1 MRRMR
6 LHILP
11 TRAVVILTLLTI
23 TAIALSVTFL
33 LWDLRKRELQ
43 RSRLDTVNLTE
54 MFMEQTKQNF
64 NNADLVLR
72 GVQERLQ
79 TAYGRQF
86 ALDSVPTHL
95 LLGARVS
102 GMRQM
107 SALFIVDAAGMVVNS
122 SRDQV
127 QRISVADREYY
138 KVFAKGKLDEL
149 FIGGPVLNRIDGRWT
164 LNLARQLNGADG
176 KFRGVVVAA
185 VDILKLEQLYNFM
198 KLDFIRPISLYLL
211 DGTLVASLPHR
222 ENLIGTH
229 APELG
234 KEAIPTEGGIVR
246 MFSHAR
252 GDGGR
257 QGFAL
262 GRVTQYPILVS
273 VTNDE
278 EETLAS
284 WRETAI
290 PIAMGAALV
299 CLLIAI
305 AAGLLVGELKREVAL
320 SLSLHEAN
328 DRYHRTIDSVMDAIV
343 AVDEEQ
349 KILFFN
355 PSAERMFG
363 LPASQ
368 VIGSPLTRL
377 IPERHR
383 GSHHLHMDRY
393 MWSNVGSRA
402 MGPQLEISGLRADGS
417 EFPIESTISQMIVD
431 GKRQFTAV
439 LRDVTDRRRAEAD
452 LYAMNRQ
459 LRALSASLQDVREQ
473 ERTRISREL
482 HDELGQQLTGLK
494 LDLSWLSK
502 RLKEGRELP
511 PDTMEEM
518 RRQLDEA
525 IASVRRISTELRPL
539 ILDDLGFGEAVSWQ
553 AAEVAKRSGLEIRL
567 DIEAAALV
575 RNSDLATALFRI
587 VQESLTNC
595 VRHAQASSV
604 EISLVADVKDLVLTI
619 RDDGRGF
626 ANEGRLGGGIGLVS
640 MRERADALGGLLEI
654 SSSPGAGTIIQ
665 VKISLNTPVLAG
677 DVA

>member
-1 MRRMR
+1 MR

-11 TRAVVILTLLTI
+11 TRAVVILTLITI
-23 TAIALSVTFL
+23 AAIALSITFL

-43 RSRLDTVNLTE
+43 HSRLETVSLAE
-54 MFMEQTKQNF
+54 MFIEQTKQNF
-64 NNADLVLR
+64 DNADLILK

-79 TAYGRQF
+79 TPYGRQF
-86 ALDSVPTHL
+86 ALDSLPTHL

-107 SALFIVDAAGMVVNS
+107 AALFIVDATGRVTNS
-122 SRDQV
+122 SREPV
-127 QRISVADREYY
+127 QSFSVADRAYY
-138 KVFAKGKLDEL
+138 KAFASGKFDGL
-149 FIGGPVLNRIDGRWT
+149 FVGSPLRSRTDGKWT
-164 LNLARQLNGADG
+164 LHLARRLSGTDG
-176 KFRGVVVAA
+176 KFLGVLVAA
-185 VDILKLEQLYNFM
+185 VDIAKLEQSYNFM
-198 KLDFIRPISLYLL
+198 KLDFMRPLSIYLL
-211 DGTLVASLPHR
+211 DGTLVASLPRR
-222 ENLIGTH
+222 ENLIGSH

-234 KEAIPTEGGIVR
+234 NESLPTEAGSVR
-246 MFSHAR
+246 MLSHAR

-262 GRVTQYPILVS
+262 GRVTQYPMLVS

-278 EETLAS
+278 DETLAS

-290 PIAMGAALV
+290 PIAMGATLV

-368 VIGSPLTRL
+368 AIGSPLTRL
-377 IPERHR
+377 IPQRHH

-393 MWSNVGSRA
+393 MWSNVGSRS
-402 MGPQLEISGLRADGS
+402 MGPQLEISGVRADGS
-417 EFPIESTISQMIVD
+417 EFPIESTISQMIID

-452 LYAMNRQ
+452 LHAMNRQ

-567 DIEAAALV
+567 DLEAAERV

-604 EISLVADVKDLVLTI
+604 EVSLIASDKDLVLTI

-626 ANEGRLGGGIGLVS
+626 ANEGRQGGGIGLVS

-665 VKISLNTPVLAG
+665 VKISLHMPVLAG

>member
-1 MRRMR
+1 MR

-11 TRAVVILTLLTI
+11 TRAVVILTLITI
-23 TAIALSVTFL
+23 ASIALSISFL

-43 RSRLDTVNLTE
+43 HSRLETVSLAE
-54 MFMEQTKQNF
+54 MFIEQTKQNF
-64 NNADLVLR
+64 DNVDLILK

-79 TAYGRQF
+79 TPYGRQF
-86 ALDSVPTHL
+86 ALDSLPTHL
-95 LLGARVS
+95 LLGARIS

-107 SALFIVDAAGMVVNS
+107 AALFIVDATGRVANS
-122 SRDQV
+122 SRESV
-127 QRISVADREYY
+127 QQFSVADREYY
-138 KVFAKGKLDEL
+138 KVFASGKLDGL
-149 FIGGPVLNRIDGRWT
+149 FVGSPVRSRTDGKWT
-164 LNLARQLNGADG
+164 LHLARHLKGSDG
-176 KFRGVVVAA
+176 KFMGVLVAA
-185 VDILKLEQLYNFM
+185 VDVAKLEQAYNFM
-198 KLDFIRPISLYLL
+198 KLDFMRPLSIYLL

-234 KEAIPTEGGIVR
+234 KESIPTEGGIVR
-246 MFSHAR
+246 MVSHAR
-252 GDGGR
+252 SDGGR

-349 KILFFN
+349 NILFFN

-363 LPASQ
+363 LPANQ
-368 VIGSPLTRL
+368 AIGSPLTRL
-377 IPERHR
+377 IPQRHR
-383 GSHHLHMDRY
+383 GTHHLHMDRY
-393 MWSNVGSRA
+393 MWSNVGSRS
-402 MGPQLEISGLRADGS
+402 MGPQLDISGLRADGS
-417 EFPIESTISQMIVD
+417 EFPIESTISQMIID

-439 LRDVTDRRRAEAD
+439 LRDVTDRHRAEAE
-452 LYAMNRQ
+452 LRSMNRQ

-567 DIEAAALV
+567 DLEAAERV

-604 EISLVADVKDLVLTI
+604 EVSLVADVKDLVLTI

-626 ANEGRLGGGIGLVS
+626 ANEGRQGGGIGLVS

-665 VKISLNTPVLAG
+665 VKISLHMPVLAG

>member
-1 MRRMR
+1 MR

-11 TRAVVILTLLTI
+11 TRAVVILTLITI
-23 TAIALSVTFL
+23 TAIALSITFL

-43 RSRLDTVNLTE
+43 HSRLETISLAE

-64 NNADLVLR
+64 DNADLILK

-79 TAYGRQF
+79 TPYGRQF
-86 ALDSVPTHL
+86 ALDSLPTHL

-102 GMRQM
+102 GMRQLA
-107 SALFIVDAAGMVVNS
+107 ALFIVDTTGRVVNS
-122 SRDQV
+122 SRESV
-127 QRISVADREYY
+127 QPFSVADRAYY
-138 KVFAKGKLDEL
+138 KAFASGKLDRL
-149 FIGGPVLNRIDGRWT
+149 FVGSPLRSRTDGRWT
-164 LNLARQLNGADG
+164 LHLARRLNGPDG
-176 KFRGVVVAA
+176 KFLGVLVAA
-185 VDILKLEQLYNFM
+185 VDIAKLEQSYNFM
-198 KLDFIRPISLYLL
+198 KLDFMRPLSIYLL

-222 ENLIGTH
+222 ENLIGSH

-234 KEAIPTEGGIVR
+234 KELLSTEGGSVR
-246 MFSHAR
+246 MVSHAR

-262 GRVTQYPILVS
+262 GRVTEYPMLVS

-278 EETLAS
+278 DETLAS

-299 CLLIAI
+299 CLVIAI
-305 AAGLLVGELKREVAL
+305 AAGLLIGELKREVAL

-343 AVDEEQ
+343 AVDEAQ
-349 KILFFN
+349 NILFFN

-368 VIGSPLTRL
+368 AIGSPLTRL
-377 IPERHR
+377 IPQRHR

-393 MWSNVGSRA
+393 MWSNVGSRS

-417 EFPIESTISQMIVD
+417 EFPIESTISQMIID

-452 LYAMNRQ
+452 LHAMNRQ

-525 IASVRRISTELRPL
+525 IAAVRRISTELRPL

-567 DIEAAALV
+567 MLEAAALV

-595 VRHAQASSV
+595 VRYAQASSV
-604 EISLVADVKDLVLTI
+604 DISLLADDKHLVLTI

-626 ANEGRLGGGIGLVS
+626 ANEGRQGGGIGLVS
-640 MRERADALGGLLEI
+640 MRERADALGGHLDI
-654 SSSPGAGTIIQ
+654 SSNPGAGTIIQ
-665 VKISLNTPVLAG
+665 VKISLNSPVLAG